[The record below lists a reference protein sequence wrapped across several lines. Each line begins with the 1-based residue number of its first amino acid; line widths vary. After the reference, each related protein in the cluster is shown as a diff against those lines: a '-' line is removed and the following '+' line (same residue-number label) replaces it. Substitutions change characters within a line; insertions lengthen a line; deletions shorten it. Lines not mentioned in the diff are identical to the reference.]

1 MINFKKHTLANGL
14 KVIVHEDR
22 STPLVAVN
30 ILYNVGARDE
40 QPDKTGF
47 AHLFEH
53 LMFGGSKNIAVFDEP
68 LQQAGGE
75 NNAFTSNDIT
85 NYYETLPSNNVETAL
100 WLESDRM
107 NQLDFDS
114 DALEVQRKV
123 VSEEFKEHYINQ
135 PYGDV
140 WHKLRKLAYTN
151 HPYQWP
157 TIGKE
162 LKHVEDATRADVEH
176 FFYTYY
182 RPNNAILVLG
192 GNISP
197 EEGFKLAE
205 KWFGDIPAG
214 PQLEKKIPAEP
225 IQKEERFLEVQADV
239 PVTALYKAYHMPAR
253 YQPEYFA
260 ADLLSDVLSAGRSSR
275 LYHPLVKEKKL
286 FSEISAYITGSLDPG
301 LLVIEGKLAQG
312 VDMKKAE
319 AELQTV
325 LDEVMTN
332 KISSDELAKL
342 KNRIESQ
349 MEFAETEVLNKAM
362 NLAYAELLGD
372 ANIANTE
379 KEQYLA
385 VTPEQIL
392 QQAQSIL
399 RKDNCSTMHYLAKPV
414 VSNN

>member
-1 MINFKKHTLANGL
+1 MINFKKHTLSNGL

-53 LMFGGSKNIAVFDEP
+53 LMFGGSKNFPVFDEP

-114 DALEVQRKV
+114 DALEIQRKV
-123 VSEEFKEHYINQ
+123 VCEEFKEHYINQ

-140 WHKLRKLAYTN
+140 WHKLRQLAYTQ
-151 HPYQWP
+151 HPYKWP

-176 FFYTYY
+176 FFFTYY

-192 GNISP
+192 GNISSD
-197 EEGFKLAE
+197 EGFKLAE

-214 PQLEKKIPAEP
+214 PELKKNIANEP
-225 IQKEERFLEVQADV
+225 PQSEPRFLEVQADV

-301 LLVIEGKLAQG
+301 LLVIEGKLAPG
-312 VDMKKAE
+312 VDIKAAE
-319 AELQTV
+319 KELQRV
-325 LDEVMTN
+325 LNDVIE
-332 KISSDELAKL
+332 KQISDEELTKL

-362 NLAYAELLGD
+362 NLAFAELLGD

-385 VTPEQIL
+385 VTPAQVHK
-392 QQAQSIL
+392 QAQSIL
-399 RKDNCSTMHYLAKPV
+399 RSENCSTMYYIAKNK
-414 VSNN
+414 STA

>member
-53 LMFGGSKNIAVFDEP
+53 LMFGGSKNIPVFDEP
-68 LQQAGGE
+68 LQNAGGE

-140 WHKLRKLAYTN
+140 WHKLRQLAYTK

-162 LKHVEDATRADVEH
+162 LKHVEDATRQDVEQ
-176 FFYTYY
+176 FFFKYY

-197 EEGFKLAE
+197 EEGFALAE

-214 PQLEKKIPAEP
+214 PELKKSIPSEP
-225 IQKEERFLEVQADV
+225 KQTEARFLEVQADV

-253 YQPEYFA
+253 YQDEYFA

-286 FSEISAYITGSLDPG
+286 FSEISAYVTGSLDPG
-301 LLVIEGKLAQG
+301 LLVIEGKLAAG
-312 VDMKKAE
+312 VDIKNAE
-319 AELQTV
+319 AELQVV
-325 LDEVMTN
+325 LDEVMSK
-332 KISSDELAKL
+332 KITDDELTKQ

-392 QQAQSIL
+392 AQAQSIL
-399 RKDNCSTMHYLAKPV
+399 RPDNCSTMYYFAKQK
-414 VSNN
+414 N

>member
-1 MINFKKHTLANGL
+1 MINFKKHTLPNGL
-14 KVIVHEDR
+14 RVIVHEDR

-114 DALEVQRKV
+114 GSLDVQRKV
-123 VSEEFKEHYINQ
+123 VCEEFKEHYINQ

-140 WHKLRKLAYTN
+140 WHKLRKLAYVK

-162 LKHVEDATRADVEH
+162 LKHVEDATRADVEN
-176 FFYTYY
+176 FFFTYY

-192 GNISP
+192 GNISSD
-197 EEGFKLAE
+197 EGFKLAE
-205 KWFGDIPAG
+205 KWFGEIPAG
-214 PQLEKKIPAEP
+214 PQLKKNIPSEP
-225 IQKEERFLEVQADV
+225 IQQEARFLEVQADV
-239 PVTALYKAYHMPAR
+239 PVSALYKAYHMPAR

-286 FSEISAYITGSLDPG
+286 FSEISAYTTGSLDPG
-301 LLVIEGKLAQG
+301 LLVIEGKIANG
-312 VDMKKAE
+312 VDIKVAE
-319 AELQTV
+319 AELQVV
-325 LDEVMTN
+325 LDDVIE
-332 KISSDELAKL
+332 KIIPEEELNKL

-349 MEFAETEVLNKAM
+349 MEFAETELLNKAM
-362 NLAYAELLGD
+362 NLAFAELLGD
-372 ANIANTE
+372 ADLANKE

-385 VTPEQIL
+385 VTTL
-392 QQAQSIL
+392 QVHEQAQTIL
-399 RKDNCSTMHYLAKPV
+399 RKENCSTMYYLAKA
-414 VSNN
+414 VS